1 VVGSFSAD
9 GPHKKGVEMKPVVL
23 VHGGFVDGSGW
34 EAVYRGL
41 RQSGHLVNVAQH
53 PTRSLAD
60 DAAVVGRLLDQQPEP
75 AILVGHS
82 YGGAVIT
89 EAGNHPNVAA
99 LVYIC
104 AFAPDTGESTNTVIE
119 GFPSDGPQPP
129 ILPPVDGFLSLDKEK
144 FPGSFAAD
152 VDPDLAAFQADAQLP
167 WGVEA
172 LSGQISDAAWR
183 HKPNWYLVTTEDL
196 MIPPDEQRSMAQR
209 IGATTVE
216 TAASHSVFVSQPGVV
231 GEIIEAAEGG
241 VT

>member
-1 VVGSFSAD
+1 
-9 GPHKKGVEMKPVVL
+9 MKPVVL

-34 EAVYRGL
+34 EPVYRSLCEAGG
-41 RQSGHLVNVAQH
+41 QVSVAQH
-53 PTRSLAD
+53 PTRSLSD
-60 DAAVVGRLLDQQPEP
+60 DASVVGRLLDQQSEP

-119 GFPSDGPQPP
+119 GFPAEGPQPP
-129 ILPPVDGFLSLDKEK
+129 ILPPVEGFLFLDKAK
-144 FPGSFAAD
+144 FPASFAAD
-152 VDPDLAAFQADAQLP
+152 VAPDLAAFQADAQLP

-183 HKPNWYLVTTEDL
+183 HKRNWYLVTTEDL
-196 MIPPDEQRSMAQR
+196 MIPPDQQRSMAQR

-216 TAASHSVFVSQPGVV
+216 TAASHSVFLSKPGAVTEV
-231 GEIIEAAEGG
+231 IKAAEGG

>member
-1 VVGSFSAD
+1 
-9 GPHKKGVEMKPVVL
+9 MKPVVL

-34 EAVYRGL
+34 EPVYRSL
-41 RQSGHLVNVAQH
+41 RQAGHLVSVAQH

-60 DAAVVGRLLDQQPEP
+60 DAAVVGRLLDQQPEA

-89 EAGNHPNVAA
+89 QAGNHPNVAA

-104 AFAPDTGESTNTVIE
+104 AFAPDSDESTNTVIE
-119 GFPSDGPQPP
+119 GFPAEGPQPP
-129 ILPPVDGFLSLDKEK
+129 ILPPVEGFLFLDKSK
-144 FPGSFAAD
+144 FPASFAAD
-152 VDPDLAAFQADAQLP
+152 VSPDLATFWADAQLP

-183 HKPNWYLVTTEDL
+183 HKPSWYLVTSEDR
-196 MIPPDEQRSMAQR
+196 MIPPDQQRSMAQR

-216 TAASHSVFVSQPGVV
+216 TTASHSVFVSQPGAVSEV
-231 GEIIEAAEGG
+231 IKAADSG
-241 VT
+241 VQ

>member
-1 VVGSFSAD
+1 
-9 GPHKKGVEMKPVVL
+9 MKPVVL

-34 EAVYRGL
+34 ERVYRSL
-41 RQSGHLVNVAQH
+41 RQAGHQVSVAQH

-60 DAAVVGRLLDQQPEP
+60 DAAVVGRILDQQPEP

-104 AFAPDTGESTNTVIE
+104 AFAPGTRESTNTVIE
-119 GFPSDGPQPP
+119 GFPAEGPQPP
-129 ILPPVDGFLSLDKEK
+129 ILPPVEGFLFLDKAK
-144 FPGSFAAD
+144 FPASFAAD
-152 VDPDLAAFQADAQLP
+152 VAPDLAAFQADAQLP

-172 LSGQISDAAWR
+172 LSGQISDAAWKHR
-183 HKPNWYLVTTEDL
+183 PNWYLVTTEDL
-196 MIPPDEQRSMAQR
+196 MIPPDQQRSMAQR

-216 TAASHSVFVSQPGVV
+216 TAASHSVFVSQPEAVT
-231 GEIIEAAEGG
+231 EIIKAAESG
-241 VT
+241 VP